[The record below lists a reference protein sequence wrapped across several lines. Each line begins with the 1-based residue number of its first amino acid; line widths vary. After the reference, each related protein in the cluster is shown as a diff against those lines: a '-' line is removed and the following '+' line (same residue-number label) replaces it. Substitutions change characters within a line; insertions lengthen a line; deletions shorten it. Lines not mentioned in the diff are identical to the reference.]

1 MDRTVTGSVSHVRSA
16 AGLYAALWRD
26 ALTDMGAQAMTTD
39 DDNRRRKIR
48 TNAIVLGL
56 VAFAVFIGFI
66 MLMGLRG

>member
-1 MDRTVTGSVSHVRSA
+1 
-16 AGLYAALWRD
+16 
-26 ALTDMGAQAMTTD
+26 MGAQAMTTD